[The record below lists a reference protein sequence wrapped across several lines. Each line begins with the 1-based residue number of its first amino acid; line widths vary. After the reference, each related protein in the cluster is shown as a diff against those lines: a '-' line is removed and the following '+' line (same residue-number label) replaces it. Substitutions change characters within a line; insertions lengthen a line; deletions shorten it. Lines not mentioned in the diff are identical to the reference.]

1 MAKKDKKQIVAIIF
15 SILAAFIL
23 WIYATGDKNQ
33 EKTKEIQNIPVSIVN
48 SEAIEEAN
56 LALVPNQDFTVNL
69 KIRGGTLKILSVTPD
84 SFKLKADMSLGYLKK
99 GFNNIPVE
107 ITTMPDGIVV
117 VDKHTFIRV
126 ELDTLR
132 EKNVEVK
139 INVTGMPQKGFGY
152 LQPITKPTAV
162 VISGPER
169 FVNMV
174 SQVIGEIDVN
184 GKSQDVTGSIVVKPV
199 DVDGVAVQNV
209 KVEPKYVDVT
219 IPIKPAKDV
228 PIVIKTTGSPPQ
240 NKVLKDIIPDIKTV
254 TIIGEKSVI
263 DRINQIQT
271 VPFNISSIDSSSSNE
286 LLLNVP
292 PGISIFNDM
301 RSINVTF
308 VLENVVGNTFNIP
321 VDIINEEDGFV
332 YTVNHSIL
340 AISLEGSE
348 SLINTLNVQS
358 LKAMVDVDGMG
369 EGEHTVTASIN
380 LPEGVRVKDSSSL
393 KVNVNVSKKQQ

>member
-23 WIYATGDKNQ
+23 WIYATEDKNQ
-33 EKTKEIQNIPVSIVN
+33 EKTKEIQNIPVAIVN

-69 KIRGGTLKILSVTPD
+69 KIRGGTLKILSVTPE

-107 ITTMPDGIVV
+107 ITTMPEGIMV
-117 VDKHTFIRV
+117 VDKYTFIRV

-139 INVTGMPQKGFGY
+139 INVTGTPKNGFGY

-174 SQVIGEIDVN
+174 SQVTGEIDVN

-199 DVDGVAVQNV
+199 DVDGVTVQNV
-209 KVEPKYVDVT
+209 KIEPKYVDVNV
-219 IPIKPAKDV
+219 PIKPSKDV

-254 TIIGEKSVI
+254 TIIGEKNII
-263 DRINQIQT
+263 DRVNQIQT
-271 VPFNISSIDSSSSNE
+271 IPFNISSLDSSSSNE
-286 LLLNVP
+286 LSLNVP
-292 PGISIFNDM
+292 SGISIFNDM
-301 RSINVTF
+301 RSVNVTF
-308 VLENVVGNTFNIP
+308 VLENIVGNTFNIP

-340 AISLEGSE
+340 AVSLEGSE

-358 LKAMVDVDGMG
+358 LKAMIDVSGMG
-369 EGEHTVTASIN
+369 EGEHTVTAAIN
-380 LPEGVRVKDSSSL
+380 LPEGIKVKDSASL